1 MKNKITYAGLVLLTI
16 FSIVSGF
23 ILIGEPNGSRGNT
36 TDNQTIT
43 QNPTPYVS
51 PYGTVIYVD
60 SMNGANDTNA
70 LKARGYKPYY
80 RGTGPQGT
88 TATWFQG
95 NSSVFPAF
103 NGPPTG
109 YVAANYNVVTGAN
122 NIDSW
127 LVFPRLVGGIQTG
140 DSLYFY
146 QRSPTGSTWPDSIRV
161 MYSANDSV
169 PEGSWTELGR
179 FKTDLTDWTLK
190 GFRAPTTST
199 NGRFAIRYCVVNG
212 GPSGNNSDYIGIDAI
227 SIVRTSTG
235 PTIQDP
241 TNVCNYGTIPLYSS
255 GVWGH
260 ASDWLGDTLY
270 ICGGSSAGSG
280 STTMQRYHYNSNT
293 WSAGVALPE
302 SKAGHTLTK
311 CGNALYL
318 IGGSASVSTGGTTC
332 WKYTPS
338 TGAWVSIAPLP
349 VALSGHN
356 AVNWGDS
363 VIFVLAG
370 GWTSYSTGVYA
381 YRPASNTWI
390 TSTSLPAGTGRR
402 SAACGIWNGKIY
414 LSCGYSGTFRNDL
427 QIGTIGANASTITW
441 AAGPNVPFLG
451 GKTGSSRPGGTAV
464 NNRFYLITGEVTPAP
479 TSHDTI
485 YIFNTQTN
493 AWLTTYLTGR
503 GAGTASNY
511 WACVSNIILPNGK
524 IKIFIPGG
532 ALSTA
537 FPGLYQ
543 IQVDPCTITN
553 ISVNPEIP
561 KDYNLSQNYPNPFN
575 PTTKITF
582 ALPKS
587 GLVTLKVYDVLGR
600 EVSTLVNEVKNAG
613 TYTVEFD
620 ASGLSSGIYFYKL
633 ESNGFTAVK
642 KMMLMK

>member
-1 MKNKITYAGLVLLTI
+1 MKKTLTISGVILLII
-16 FSIVSGF
+16 FSIITGF
-23 ILIGEPNGSRGNT
+23 ILIGDPYGSKGNV
-36 TDNQTIT
+36 TDNQNIT
-43 QNPTPYVS
+43 QSPTPYSS

-70 LKARGYKPYY
+70 LKARGYLPYY
-80 RGTGPQGT
+80 RGTGPQGL

-127 LVFPRLVGGIQTG
+127 LVFPRLVGGIQSG

-146 QRSPTGSTWPDSIRV
+146 SRSPDGSTWPDSIRV

-169 PEGSWTELGR
+169 PEGTWTELGR
-179 FKTDLTDWTLK
+179 FKTSITAWTLT
-190 GFRAPTTST
+190 GFKAPTTSV

-212 GPSGNNSDYIGIDAI
+212 GPNGNNSDYIGIDAI
-227 SIVRTSTG
+227 SIVRTATG

-241 TNVCNYGTIPLYSS
+241 TTICNYGAMPLYPS
-255 GVWGH
+255 GAFAH
-260 ASDWLGDTLY
+260 ASDLLGDTVY
-270 ICGGSSAGSG
+270 ICGGSSSGAGS
-280 STTMQRYHYNSNT
+280 TIMQRYHYNTNT
-293 WSAGVALPE
+293 WSTGVALPE
-302 SKAGHTLTK
+302 SKAGHTFTK

-318 IGGSASVSTGGTTC
+318 IGGSTSVSTGGTSC
-332 WKYTPS
+332 WKYDPS
-338 TGAWVSIAPLP
+338 TGAWTSIAPLP
-349 VALSGHN
+349 TALSGHN

-363 VIFVLAG
+363 VIFVLCG
-370 GWTSYSTGVYA
+370 GWTTYSTAVYA

-390 TSTSLPAGTGRR
+390 TSTALPSGAGRR
-402 SAACGIWNGKIY
+402 SAACAILNGKIY
-414 LSCGYSGTFRNDL
+414 LSCGYSGSFRNDL
-427 QIGTIGANASTITW
+427 YIGTIGSNASTITW
-441 AAGPNVPFLG
+441 TAGPNVPFGG
-451 GKTGSSRPGGTAV
+451 GKTGTSRPGGTAV
-464 NNRFYLITGEVTPAP
+464 NNRFYLITGETTPAP
-479 TSHDTI
+479 STHDTI
-485 YIFNTQTN
+485 YIFNTQTGS
-493 AWLTTYLTGR
+493 WLNTYLTGR

-511 WACVSNIILPNGK
+511 WAVVSNIILPNGK

-532 ALSTA
+532 ALSTS
-537 FPGLYQ
+537 FPGLYT

-553 ISVNPEIP
+553 VSVNPEIP

-587 GLVTLKVYDVLGR
+587 GLVTLKVYDILGR

-620 ASGLSSGIYFYKL
+620 ASNLSSGIYFYRL
-633 ESNGFTAVK
+633 ESNGYSAIK
-642 KMMLMK
+642 KMMLLK